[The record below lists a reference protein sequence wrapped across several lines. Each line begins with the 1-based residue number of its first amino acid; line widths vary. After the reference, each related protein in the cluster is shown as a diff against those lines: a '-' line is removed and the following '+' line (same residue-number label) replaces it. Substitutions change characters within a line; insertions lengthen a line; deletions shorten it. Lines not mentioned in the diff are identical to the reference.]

1 MEAFSFYHQK
11 YFQFVEGDNTS
22 WENGPLSELAGL
34 DQLRA
39 YKHHGFW
46 QPMDT
51 LREKIYFKSFGI
63 LGMHHG
69 KLGKSKF

>member
-51 LREKIYFKSFGI
+51 LREKST
-63 LGMHHG
+63 
-69 KLGKSKF
+69 SKALEFWECTMETW